1 MTFLQ
6 VYCCGQ
12 PTVAGFRAALEKV
25 TIILHVIVLFDL
37 ALLSTLFVKRGQT
50 SFQNIC
56 VLHTY
61 VYSHLVANGQY
72 MELEKQLDKGVR
84 NHRTSGASGE
94 KGSFRWAASQ
104 CRRRRRRKPG
114 TRETNPNLPQPG
126 LELDCCV
133 AVGVVGVV
141 EVVAKKRAA
150 DFWSKGKGDQ
160 KSSPFPCFP
169 A

>member
-84 NHRTSGASGE
+84 NHRASGASGE
-94 KGSFRWAASQ
+94 KGSFR
-104 CRRRRRRKPG
+104 
-114 TRETNPNLPQPG
+114 
-126 LELDCCV
+126 
-133 AVGVVGVV
+133 
-141 EVVAKKRAA
+141 
-150 DFWSKGKGDQ
+150 
-160 KSSPFPCFP
+160 
-169 A
+169 